1 MRIRAKSPSL
11 VYNVRTACCPT
22 SIEAFPWS
30 WYWKRNNQFNVLNY
44 PTCNMSMFPSFRVYL
59 SNPQQPVDLI
69 RDSDSV
75 YNVDLAHHSGLLT
88 VAPHSTSLPSPP
100 KRPSQPPQLPNR
112 HVNSLPDDFVGDKPN
127 LRSMS
132 VDDSQMK
139 VRGTSQFYRY
149 VRFWSC
155 VHTCSFDWSPSAKL
169 LRKDNS

>member
-1 MRIRAKSPSL
+1 M
-11 VYNVRTACCPT
+11 
-22 SIEAFPWS
+22 
-30 WYWKRNNQFNVLNY
+30 
-44 PTCNMSMFPSFRVYL
+44 CNIPLFSSFRVYL

-75 YNVDLAHHSGLLT
+75 YNIDLAHHSGLLT

-139 VRGTSQFYRY
+139 VGGTSQFYRY

-155 VHTCSFDWSPSAKL
+155 VHMGSFDLVAQ
-169 LRKDNS
+169 NF